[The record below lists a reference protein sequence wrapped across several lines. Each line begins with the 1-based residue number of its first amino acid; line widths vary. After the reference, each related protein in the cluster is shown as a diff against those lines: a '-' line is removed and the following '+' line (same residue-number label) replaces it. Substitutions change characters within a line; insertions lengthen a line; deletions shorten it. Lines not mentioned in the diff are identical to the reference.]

1 VILLIGGV
9 HCGSLSALAY
19 ARSLSSDVTAVY
31 VSINPQEELKVRD
44 KWSTYGEGIRLVILE
59 SSYRLFIE
67 PVMEYI
73 ESLLAL
79 RRSNELLT
87 IVVPQFVTR
96 HWWENLLHDQTALLL
111 RFALLLKPGVVVIEV
126 PYQV

>member
-1 VILLIGGV
+1 
-9 HCGSLSALAY
+9 LSALTY
-19 ARSLSSDVTAVY
+19 ARSLSPDVTAVY
-31 VSINPQEELKVRD
+31 VSISPQEELKVRD
-44 KWSTYGEGIRLVILE
+44 KWSTYGEGVRLVILE

-79 RRSNELLT
+79 RRANELLT